1 MKKSNTVIR
10 RELLLNMLISRK
22 GNGMVKVITGMR
34 RSGKSFLLFNLFH
47 AHLLSR
53 GVDERHIIKVDLE
66 DRHNMPLRNPDAL
79 MAYIDSRLADDRMHY
94 ILLDEVQFVPEF
106 EDVLNSYL
114 KVPNADVYVTGS
126 NAKFLSKDVITEFRG
141 RGDEVKVS
149 PLSFRE
155 FLSAR
160 EGDREELLYEYMT
173 YGGLPQV
180 VLMQDTAQKAE
191 YLGSLFAHTYMR
203 DIKERHGINK
213 DGDLEELVTLMAS
226 NIGCL
231 TNPAKLENCFRTVK
245 KSGIT
250 QDTIKVFLDLLQ
262 DAFLMEKSV
271 RYDIKGKRYISTP
284 AKYYFTDLGLRNAR
298 FNFRQTEFTHLLEN
312 TVYNELRLRGMSVDV
327 GQVPFMVRDADGKR
341 RQSVLEVDFVCNQG
355 CRRYYIQSAY
365 SMPTEE
371 KMRQEYAPLLKI
383 KDGFRKLVIVGTPT
397 PTYQNDEGVVIMN
410 IYDFLTNPDSLN
422 F

>member
-10 RELLLNMLISRK
+10 RELLLNKLISRK

-298 FNFRQTEFTHLLEN
+298 LNFRQTEFTHLLEN

>member
-1 MKKSNTVIR
+1 M
-10 RELLLNMLISRK
+10 LLNKLISRK

-47 AHLLSR
+47 AHLLSQ

-114 KVPNADVYVTGS
+114 KVSNADVYVTGS
-126 NAKFLSKDVITEFRG
+126 NARFLSKDVITEFRG
-141 RGDEVKVS
+141 RGDEVKVP

-180 VLMQDTAQKAE
+180 VLMHDTAQKAE

-298 FNFRQTEFTHLLEN
+298 LNFRQTEFTHLLEN
-312 TVYNELRLRGMSVDV
+312 AVYNELRLRDMSVDV
-327 GQVPFMVRDADGKR
+327 GQVPFIERDADGKR

-355 CRRYYIQSAY
+355 YRRYYIQSAY

-383 KDGFRKLVIVGTPT
+383 RDGFRKLVIVGTPT

-410 IYDFLTNPDSLN
+410 IYDFLTNPDSLD

>member
-10 RELLLNMLISRK
+10 RELLLNKLISRK

-47 AHLLSR
+47 AHLLSQ

-114 KVPNADVYVTGS
+114 KVSNADVYVTGS

-160 EGDREELLYEYMT
+160 EGDREDLLYEYMT

-180 VLMQDTAQKAE
+180 VLMHDTAQKAE

-298 FNFRQTEFTHLLEN
+298 LNFRQTEFTHLLEN

-327 GQVPFMVRDADGKR
+327 GQVPFIERDADGKR

-355 CRRYYIQSAY
+355 YRRYYIQSAY

-383 KDGFRKLVIVGTPT
+383 RDGFRKLVIVGTPT

-410 IYDFLTNPDSLN
+410 IYDFLTNPDSLD

>member
-1 MKKSNTVIR
+1 M
-10 RELLLNMLISRK
+10 LLNKLISRK

-47 AHLLSR
+47 AHLLSQ

-114 KVPNADVYVTGS
+114 KVSNADVYVTGS

-160 EGDREELLYEYMT
+160 EGDREDLLYEYMT

-180 VLMQDTAQKAE
+180 VLMHDTAQKAE

-298 FNFRQTEFTHLLEN
+298 LNFRQTEFTHLLEN

-327 GQVPFMVRDADGKR
+327 GQVPFIERDADGKR

-355 CRRYYIQSAY
+355 YRRYYIQSAY

-383 KDGFRKLVIVGTPT
+383 RDGFRKLVIVGTPT

-410 IYDFLTNPDSLN
+410 IYDFLTNPDSLD

>member
-34 RSGKSFLLFNLFH
+34 RSGKSFLLFKLFH

-53 GVDERHIIKVDLE
+53 GVAERNIIKVDLE